1 MRRPSARLAF
11 LTPVLVIAIALCL
24 FAQKKQPMFSPPDV
38 STADNIN
45 YPIDSV
51 ASGIVV
57 VAVSLDGA
65 GLVKSKDVLRDIPSL
80 TVHVAASIDTWRF
93 KPATLDGKAVDSTM
107 VVSVVFNPGDY
118 RLGGVATPVLG
129 RELKV
134 LSPDAIGFLPP
145 RIIAASWAGYPL
157 NSVAQGAVILD
168 DRISSI
174 GHVTQV
180 VPILRIPSLTTP
192 SINAA
197 KNWTFK
203 PATFNGSSVSAST
216 VVGYVFRPPN
226 IAIPLAHP

>member
-11 LTPVLVIAIALCL
+11 PALVLVIATALCL
-24 FAQKKQPMFSPPDV
+24 FAQKKQPMFSPPGV
-38 STADNIN
+38 SAAANIN

-80 TVHVAASIDTWRF
+80 TAHVAASIDTWHF
-93 KPATLDGKAVDSTM
+93 KPATLDGKAVDSTI

-118 RLGGVATPVLG
+118 RLGGAATPVLG
-129 RELKV
+129 KELKV

-145 RIIAASWAGYPL
+145 RIVAASWAEYPL
-157 NSVAQGAVILD
+157 NSVGQGAVILD
-168 DRISSI
+168 ALVSST
-174 GHVTQV
+174 GHVTQIG
-180 VPILRIPSLTTP
+180 PILKIPSLTTA

-197 KNWTFK
+197 KNWSFK
-203 PATFNGSSVSAST
+203 PATFNGTPVTAST
-216 VVGYVFRPPN
+216 VVGYVFRLPN
-226 IAIPLAHP
+226 IAIPLTQR